1 MAKLIKNWGKKV
13 ENWKF
18 DLSIHFFS
26 VDMIIFSKIM
36 LNYENNFPIIQ
47 SHRGENNSHHLTKIS
62 KKADQNMMMFIRQ

>member
-1 MAKLIKNWGKKV
+1 MSGKMMAKLIKNWGKKV

-47 SHRGENNSHHLTKIS
+47 SHRGRTTVITL
-62 KKADQNMMMFIRQ
+62 QRFLRRQIKT